1 MYINSSQIDD
11 LADHFVTIIDSV
23 AEYFKDPINQEAYIK
38 WYQQKYGTKPYI
50 EGEVWK
56 IIESDNGF

>member
-50 EGEVWK
+50 EGEV
-56 IIESDNGF
+56 